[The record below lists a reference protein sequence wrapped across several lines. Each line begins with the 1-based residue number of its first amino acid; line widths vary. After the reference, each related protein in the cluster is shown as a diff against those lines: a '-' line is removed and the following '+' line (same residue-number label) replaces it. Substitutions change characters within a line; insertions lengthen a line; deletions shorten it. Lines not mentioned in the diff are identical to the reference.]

1 MSAILPG
8 LQAFSSAFNR
18 IAMKK
23 LLYILAGLGLAACT
37 SDIEELPEVGPQ
49 PGREVTLTGISGTA
63 SRTQFVPGDGT
74 EIQFQWSTGD
84 RIWAGGVQSAEAGTD
99 GNVADFG
106 FTNLPGDAPYRI
118 YYNMTGTDAEAVVPT
133 EQRQA
138 EPGKLQL
145 GPNGDFGY
153 ATTDSE
159 GRFTLSHATAYV
171 WFNPWSQDVKEKL
184 VSVTLAATDASTVLT
199 GTRTFDGTEFSD
211 ATDANN
217 AVTLSFGKEGVEL
230 PATSST
236 ASVFAAAVVYPADCS
251 AEEIHVTYTFAD
263 GSVYTETKTGRNF
276 EAGRIY
282 RLTTEITKRD
292 GGSLEIQGLEDS
304 DEPVCMKYG
313 ASEAYALTAEGWI
326 PTVEM
331 TSAPAGWTADF
342 DIARRSLLIAPP
354 AEYTDGMDL
363 ENTVTI
369 QSDDKPILSQEYYV
383 LDFTHPEGTFV
394 LIEGNMTSENGTI
407 VYFDQ
412 HMRYHE
418 KVYEEINDNE
428 IGNVLQDMYLAN
440 GKIYFITQNGKT
452 SSMGT
457 TFNGDGRFVVCDAH
471 TMKRLVA
478 RDMPFYAN
486 IDTSTGATQSS
497 KSTLCWPQHIVVV
510 SPEKAYIQYS
520 TADNESHSGI
530 RIVDLQTNIIRTS
543 DIPGTF
549 GVFTKTGATKA
560 RMIFSRGKVFAG
572 RGNSVIVLDPA
583 TDAVIKTVTY
593 ENRQVKDL
601 AKGYDGKI
609 YAIFTGEFTGNSG
622 MTGAASF
629 TKPAMIVALDANGEV
644 VSETNLPE
652 QIELRT
658 ENEDG
663 SDEMTIE
670 VEVVD
675 ALAVSVTAVPIGR
688 KYDGL
693 TRTVSLD
700 RTITLR
706 PFIWNGTNPK
716 FSWTID
722 GQEVGTELSYTYTPT
737 ETGIKKI
744 VFTVTDT
751 TDEPEMTLSKCITRT
766 NETRATLEFT
776 VECHSEEESHR
787 RPASG
792 ASSATWDRVYE
803 YTPAPGQFINELVS
817 GGFTGTETSPEAA
830 VAYAEERMKKNTWV
844 SLGGWGGYIV
854 VGFDHSIDNSSSGY
868 KGGYNFSITGN
879 AFKGSS
885 EPGIVYVMQDTNG
898 NTLPDDEWY
907 ELKGSEYGKEETV
920 QDYAVTYYRPTY
932 SGADVQWKDN
942 QGVKG
947 KIDYLKQYH
956 DQPSY
961 YPAWI
966 GTDSYTLYG
975 PCLKS
980 RTYDQSG
987 NGSYW
992 VNGEYDWGYADNFGN
1007 DRLSEDDNAAAGA
1020 MKVYFKI
1027 SNAVDKNGQ
1036 PANLKYI
1043 DFIRVQTG
1051 VNAKAGWLGE
1061 NSTEVFGFT
1070 DENINQGK

>member
-1 MSAILPG
+1 MDGVLVNNTRAHVRAFEIFCKRYGVEEWQRKLQTSFGMGNDDIMRQILPEEIIREKG
-8 LQAFSSAFNR
+8 LKALGEEKEAIYREVYAPEIRPVRGLVDLLEELRRRGIPCAVGSSGCRENVDFVLGNCGIADYFSCIVSGDR
-18 IAMKK
+18 VTRCKPDPEIY
-23 LLYILAGLGLAACT
+23 LLAA
-37 SDIEELPEVGPQ
+37 EGLEVVK
-49 PGREVTLTGISGTA
+49 GRKYEFAPT
-63 SRTQFVPGDGT
+63 
-74 EIQFQWSTGD
+74 
-84 RIWAGGVQSAEAGTD
+84 VQSAENSTFLWTLRRPGAAEAEPVGDEAVYEFCEEVAGT
-99 GNVADFG
+99 
-106 FTNLPGDAPYRI
+106 Y
-118 YYNMTGTDAEAVVPT
+118 E
-133 EQRQA
+133 
-138 EPGKLQL
+138 
-145 GPNGDFGY
+145 
-153 ATTDSE
+153 
-159 GRFTLSHATAYV
+159 
-171 WFNPWSQDVKEKL
+171 
-184 VSVTLAATDASTVLT
+184 VT
-199 GTRTFDGTEFSD
+199 
-211 ATDANN
+211 
-217 AVTLSFGKEGVEL
+217 
-230 PATSST
+230 
-236 ASVFAAAVVYPADCS
+236 
-251 AEEIHVTYTFAD
+251 
-263 GSVYTETKTGRNF
+263 
-276 EAGRIY
+276 
-282 RLTTEITKRD
+282 
-292 GGSLEIQGLEDS
+292 
-304 DEPVCMKYG
+304 
-313 ASEAYALTAEGWI
+313 
-326 PTVEM
+326 
-331 TSAPAGWTADF
+331 
-342 DIARRSLLIAPP
+342 
-354 AEYTDGMDL
+354 
-363 ENTVTI
+363 
-369 QSDDKPILSQEYYV
+369 
-383 LDFTHPEGTFV
+383 
-394 LIEGNMTSENGTI
+394 
-407 VYFDQ
+407 
-412 HMRYHE
+412 
-418 KVYEEINDNE
+418 
-428 IGNVLQDMYLAN
+428 
-440 GKIYFITQNGKT
+440 
-452 SSMGT
+452 
-457 TFNGDGRFVVCDAH
+457 
-471 TMKRLVA
+471 
-478 RDMPFYAN
+478 
-486 IDTSTGATQSS
+486 
-497 KSTLCWPQHIVVV
+497 
-510 SPEKAYIQYS
+510 
-520 TADNESHSGI
+520 
-530 RIVDLQTNIIRTS
+530 
-543 DIPGTF
+543 
-549 GVFTKTGATKA
+549 
-560 RMIFSRGKVFAG
+560 
-572 RGNSVIVLDPA
+572 
-583 TDAVIKTVTY
+583 
-593 ENRQVKDL
+593 
-601 AKGYDGKI
+601 
-609 YAIFTGEFTGNSG
+609 
-622 MTGAASF
+622 
-629 TKPAMIVALDANGEV
+629 
-644 VSETNLPE
+644 
-652 QIELRT
+652 LRT

-675 ALAVSVTAVPIGR
+675 ALAVSATAVPIGR

-706 PFIWNGTNPK
+706 PSIWNGTNPK

-722 GQEVGTELSYTYTPT
+722 GQEVGIELSYTYTPT

-751 TDEPEMTLSKCITRT
+751 TDEPEVTLSKCITRT

-776 VECHSEEESHR
+776 VECHGEEESHR

-817 GGFTGTETSPEAA
+817 GGFTGTETTPEAA
-830 VAYAEERMKKNTWV
+830 VAYAEERMRKNTWV

-907 ELKGSEYGKEETV
+907 ELKGSEFGKEETV

-1036 PANLKYI
+1036 PADLKYI